1 MKNVFIFFNPIF
13 SIFPVLHHHQQLYSS
28 LGLPYFPYLQQLY
41 YFKWG
46 IFSYIKSVPTVKCLC
61 TFCVS
66 SRYIYYFCKQN
77 KIFKLYTPVQLMIF
91 CWSKKNYFL
100 HMRLEFFPLRSCY
113 ILLCMK
119 KIVTSLSSSPS
130 LSSSRHYSNNIY
142 KFDDDGCSDGW
153 WMYEVWWDVTS
164 IV

>member
-1 MKNVFIFFNPIF
+1 MFSSFLTLFF

-46 IFSYIKSVPTVKCLC
+46 IFSYIKSVPTVI
-61 TFCVS
+61 S

-77 KIFKLYTPVQLMIF
+77 KIFKLYTPIQFEDFLLIE
-91 CWSKKNYFL
+91 KKNYFL
-100 HMRLEFFPLRSCY
+100 HMWLEFFPLHSCY
-113 ILLCMK
+113 ILCMK
-119 KIVTSLSSSPS
+119 KIVTSLPSSPS
-130 LSSSRHYSNNIY
+130 LSSSHHYSNNIY